1 MRIVPTFQLALLCIL
16 ITIPWSCQADVLEVN
31 PGGFSVSNTAS
42 TSATPANTWKVMT
55 HHISEWWHPDHT
67 WSGDAK
73 NLYMEAELGGCFCE
87 KLPMNS
93 QDGGG
98 GVEHLRIIYY
108 NPNREIRF
116 DGSLGPL
123 QTMSVQGRMIWKV
136 EASETGSEITFTY
149 RVHGSSAAGFE
160 GLAPAVD
167 GVIRQQLDRLVQNAG
182 LPL

>member
-1 MRIVPTFQLALLCIL
+1 MVPTLKQVMLCIL
-16 ITIPWSCQADVLEVN
+16 FATPWTCQAEVLEVTS
-31 PGGFSVSNTAS
+31 GGFSISSTVS
-42 TSATPANTWKVMT
+42 TSATPTITWKTMI

-87 KLPMNS
+87 NLPLDT
-93 QDGGG
+93 QGGGG

-123 QTMSVQGRMIWKV
+123 QTLSVQGRMIWKI
-136 EASETGSEITFTY
+136 EASETGSEITFSY
-149 RVHGSSAAGFE
+149 MVHGSSAGGFE
-160 GLAPAVD
+160 GIAPAVD
-167 GVIRQQLDRLVQNAG
+167 SVVRQQLDRLVQKAG